1 MLQPEV
7 MVVVIDTP
15 GVIQVTAAALSTASL
30 RTVAGPGKGVSRRLD
45 GAMLAADRRGV
56 TALEYGIVAT
66 FLCLSLLGIFS
77 RFGSV
82 LLTMFS
88 GVTTSI

>member
-1 MLQPEV
+1 MF
-7 MVVVIDTP
+7 DT
-15 GVIQVTAAALSTASL
+15 IAEA
-30 RTVAGPGKGVSRRLD
+30 VAGLPLPAGLRHI
-45 GAMLAADRRGV
+45 ADLESDCRGV

-82 LLTMFS
+82 LVTMFS